1 MKRAKV
7 RRIVDAV
14 KPRGFAYGIPLLSFL
29 QVSTTVMNLEDMAYE
44 VGKVGFYLRAET
56 KSGIQ
61 RDDDAK

>member
-44 VGKVGFYLRAET
+44 VGR
-56 KSGIQ
+56 
-61 RDDDAK
+61 